1 MFVWVAVSV
10 VGLFSSLPEHA
21 PVVDQLQ
28 QVIVSTVFELLAT
41 GLPAMEQH
49 ADMTLEV
56 LDLVSRS
63 LKRFPHVPQQ
73 PTFQVALQFA
83 MVRPALN
90 RTISLFNFPTSI
102 SPSNNAPISR
112 FLICI

>member
-1 MFVWVAVSV
+1 M
-10 VGLFSSLPEHA
+10 VGLFGSLPEHA

-28 QVIVSTVFELLAT
+28 QVMVSTVFELLAT
-41 GLPAMEQH
+41 NLAVMEQH

-63 LKRFPHVPQQ
+63 LKKFPHLQQQ

-83 MVRPALN
+83 MV
-90 RTISLFNFPTSI
+90 FPTV
-102 SPSNNAPISR
+102 NRA
-112 FLICI
+112 CC

>member
-1 MFVWVAVSV
+1 M
-10 VGLFSSLPEHA
+10 VGLFGSLPEHA

-28 QVIVSTVFELLAT
+28 QVMVSTVFELLAT
-41 GLPAMEQH
+41 NLAVMEQH

-63 LKRFPHVPQQ
+63 LKRFPHLPQQ

-83 MVRPALN
+83 MVFPSLN
-90 RTISLFNFPTSI
+90 TACSSTFQYPFHLLQPHS
-102 SPSNNAPISR
+102 SS